1 MTADGDD
8 LLESAQSHFGPSL
21 QTVSTF
27 HSEGYE
33 KLYFRDDIDEL
44 YTEDELSEIFRNLVW
59 EGLSK
64 LYIQD
69 LFYAGDMVCSMWVLQ
84 GSVMLLFADEDHT
97 GAFVTVDVDTD
108 ADVLDF
114 VRIVE
119 RSQSDLD

>member
-1 MTADGDD
+1 MTVAGDA
-8 LLESAQSHFGPSL
+8 LLEAAQDHFGPSL

-27 HSEGYE
+27 DSEGYE
-33 KLYFRDDIDEL
+33 KRYFRGDIDEL
-44 YTEDELSEIFRNLVW
+44 YTEEELSEIFRELVW

-69 LFYAGDMVCSMWVLQ
+69 LFYAGDMVCSMWVLE

-97 GAFVTVDVDTD
+97 GAFVTADVDTD

-114 VRIVE
+114 VADVK
-119 RSQSDLD
+119 DLSGRA